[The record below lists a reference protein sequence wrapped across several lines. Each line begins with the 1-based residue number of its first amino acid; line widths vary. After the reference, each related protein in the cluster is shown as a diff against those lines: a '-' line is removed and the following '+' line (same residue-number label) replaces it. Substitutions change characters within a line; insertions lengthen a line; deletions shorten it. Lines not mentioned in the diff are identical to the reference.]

1 MDDKTSASEQF
12 FAQTNS
18 LQATRRQTTNPLHS
32 GASGFI
38 FDCDGTLLDTMG
50 AWNALEE
57 DLFAQ
62 ASMPFSAEEL
72 DQVRALPIQHSAALF
87 HEHGI
92 GKSPEHV
99 LDMLDTALLGFY
111 QSEAQPKPGAVE
123 FVQAARAA
131 GIPCVVV
138 SSSPVR
144 YVEAGLRRAGI
155 LNCFVELVTT
165 EAVGMSKQDPGI
177 YDYAIG
183 ALGSVRETTWCF
195 DDALYAICA
204 MRDAGL
210 KTCACYDYDE
220 VGTFAQLQ
228 AAATLAIRSF
238 TELL

>member
-1 MDDKTSASEQF
+1 MGEVFQQA
-12 FAQTNS
+12 NS
-18 LQATRRQTTNPLHS
+18 VQADSSQKISSLALNPLHS
-32 GASGFI
+32 GATGFI

-62 ASMPFSAEEL
+62 ASVPFSAAEL
-72 DQVRALPIQHSAALF
+72 DRVRALPIQHSAALF
-87 HEHGI
+87 HQHGI
-92 GKSPEHV
+92 GNSPEHV
-99 LDMLDTALLGFY
+99 LEMLDTALLGFY
-111 QSEAQPKPGAVE
+111 QNEAQSKPGAVE

-144 YVEAGLRRAGI
+144 YVEAGLGRAGI
-155 LNCFVELVTT
+155 LDCFLELATT
-165 EAVGMSKQDPGI
+165 ESVGMSKQDPGI
-177 YDYAIG
+177 YSYAIDV
-183 ALGSVRETTWCF
+183 LGSVRESTWCF

-204 MRDAGL
+204 MSNAGL

-220 VGTFAQLQ
+220 VGTFDQLQ
-228 AAATLAIRSF
+228 AAATIAIRSF